1 MDILWTMFISSNSLF
16 LLFITIEH
24 FKKDLF
30 SRRLQC
36 ALLKLAV
43 FFSVFPMVFIK
54 FAIQAIMDE
63 FWPVRDPM
71 FFKIEGKSPLIAKT
85 PEALHTNMAFKLTYA
100 VFILWLCVA
109 LFVFVRYVI
118 ILIKLKRT
126 IVNSTSENVPEELLK
141 IAEEQRK
148 ELNLRRKVELRVAKA
163 ELSPFTLGIFKPIVV
178 IPAIKDLEK
187 QKLLITHELY
197 HIKRRDGLMKLIA
210 MVSKTIYWFNP
221 LSHKLYARLDLAMEC
236 SCDELVIKNMD
247 KEKRKKYAFLI
258 YDMAEF
264 NLDYPAILTVSL
276 SNDKEKLKERGELI
290 VRNTKK
296 TSKYA
301 FFLSLGLI
309 LVSSFPIFASER
321 VQIFSCNEEQYE
333 FFLVEGEDDSVEFLL
348 PGQQKRFAKIEYPVQ
363 FIDEDGNV
371 YNVEN
376 IHTREAC
383 TNHNYV
389 SGKVT
394 KHIKNSDGSCEVRY
408 YDGKRCSTCG
418 HVVYGRL
425 TDSEYHETCPH

>member
-16 LLFITIEH
+16 LFFIIIEY

-30 SRRLQC
+30 SQCLQC
-36 ALLKLAV
+36 ALLKLVV

-100 VFILWLCVA
+100 VFILWLCAA

-141 IAEEQRK
+141 IAEEQHK

-197 HIKRRDGLMKLIA
+197 HIKRWDGLMKLIA

-264 NLDYPAILTVSL
+264 NLDYPAMLTVS
-276 SNDKEKLKERGELI
+276 G
-290 VRNTKK
+290 
-296 TSKYA
+296 
-301 FFLSLGLI
+301 FLQWHG
-309 LVSSFPIFASER
+309 
-321 VQIFSCNEEQYE
+321 
-333 FFLVEGEDDSVEFLL
+333 
-348 PGQQKRFAKIEYPVQ
+348 
-363 FIDEDGNV
+363 
-371 YNVEN
+371 
-376 IHTREAC
+376 
-383 TNHNYV
+383 
-389 SGKVT
+389 
-394 KHIKNSDGSCEVRY
+394 
-408 YDGKRCSTCG
+408 
-418 HVVYGRL
+418 
-425 TDSEYHETCPH
+425 

>member
-1 MDILWTMFISSNSLF
+1 MDILWTMFLSSNSLF
-16 LLFITIEH
+16 LLFITIEY

-30 SRRLQC
+30 SQRLQC

-71 FFKIEGKSPLIAKT
+71 FFKVEGKSPLIAKT

-126 IVNSTSENVPEELLK
+126 IVNSTSENVSEELLK

-148 ELNLRRKVELRVAKA
+148 ELNLRRKVEFRVAKA
-163 ELSPFTLGIFKPIVV
+163 ELSPFTLGIFKPIVI

-197 HIKRRDGLMKLIA
+197 HIKQWDGLMKLIA

-247 KEKRKKYAFLI
+247 KEKRKKY
-258 YDMAEF
+258 
-264 NLDYPAILTVSL
+264 
-276 SNDKEKLKERGELI
+276 G
-290 VRNTKK
+290 
-296 TSKYA
+296 
-301 FFLSLGLI
+301 
-309 LVSSFPIFASER
+309 R
-321 VQIFSCNEEQYE
+321 V
-333 FFLVEGEDDSVEFLL
+333 
-348 PGQQKRFAKIEYPVQ
+348 
-363 FIDEDGNV
+363 
-371 YNVEN
+371 
-376 IHTREAC
+376 
-383 TNHNYV
+383 
-389 SGKVT
+389 
-394 KHIKNSDGSCEVRY
+394 
-408 YDGKRCSTCG
+408 
-418 HVVYGRL
+418 
-425 TDSEYHETCPH
+425 

>member
-16 LLFITIEH
+16 LLFITIEY

-30 SRRLQC
+30 SQRLQC

-71 FFKIEGKSPLIAKT
+71 FFKVEGKSPLIAKT

-148 ELNLRRKVELRVAKA
+148 ELNLRRKVEFRVAKA
-163 ELSPFTLGIFKPIVV
+163 ELSPFTLGIFKPIVI

-187 QKLLITHELY
+187 QKLLLTHELY
-197 HIKRRDGLMKLIA
+197 HIKQWDGLMKLIA

-258 YDMAEF
+258 CDMAEY

-309 LVSSFPIFASER
+309 LVSSFPIFASEGIQ
-321 VQIFSCNEEQYE
+321 VISFGPESMEYSFPENSDDFLIFYADDEE
-333 FFLVEGEDDSVEFLL
+333 
-348 PGQQKRFAKIEYPVQ
+348 KISQPILYPVQ
-363 FIDEDGNV
+363 FVDEEGNI
-371 YNVEN
+371 YNVDSLQS
-376 IHTREAC
+376 RAGC
-383 TNHNYV
+383 QNHDYV
-389 SGKVT
+389 SGKLM
-394 KHIKNSDGSCEVRY
+394 KHIKNKDGSCVVKY
-408 YDGKRCSTCG
+408 YDGKRCTQCG
-418 HVVYGRL
+418 DVIYNRL
-425 TDSEYHETCPH
+425 IDVETHSTCPH

>member
-1 MDILWTMFISSNSLF
+1 M
-16 LLFITIEH
+16 
-24 FKKDLF
+24 
-30 SRRLQC
+30 
-36 ALLKLAV
+36 
-43 FFSVFPMVFIK
+43 
-54 FAIQAIMDE
+54 
-63 FWPVRDPM
+63 
-71 FFKIEGKSPLIAKT
+71 
-85 PEALHTNMAFKLTYA
+85 
-100 VFILWLCVA
+100 
-109 LFVFVRYVI
+109 
-118 ILIKLKRT
+118 
-126 IVNSTSENVPEELLK
+126 PEELLK

-197 HIKRRDGLMKLIA
+197 HIKRWDGLMKLIA

-301 FFLSLGLI
+301 FFL
-309 LVSSFPIFASER
+309 
-321 VQIFSCNEEQYE
+321 
-333 FFLVEGEDDSVEFLL
+333 
-348 PGQQKRFAKIEYPVQ
+348 
-363 FIDEDGNV
+363 
-371 YNVEN
+371 
-376 IHTREAC
+376 
-383 TNHNYV
+383 
-389 SGKVT
+389 
-394 KHIKNSDGSCEVRY
+394 
-408 YDGKRCSTCG
+408 
-418 HVVYGRL
+418 
-425 TDSEYHETCPH
+425 